1 MKGSLA
7 VYLLDHAMLLS
18 AVAGVACGLFV
29 AGTRRGMALAACI
42 PACAILASLLWH
54 EYVEPYEG
62 GGASMWP
69 IAFVILAVPAAA
81 CGCVGCGCGQVL
93 RWMRASGRGRG

>member
-29 AGTRRGMALAACI
+29 AGTRRGMVLVASLSVL
-42 PACAILASLLWH
+42 AILASLLWH

-69 IAFVILAVPAAA
+69 IAFVILAIPAAA

-93 RWMRASGRGRG
+93 RWMRESRRGRG